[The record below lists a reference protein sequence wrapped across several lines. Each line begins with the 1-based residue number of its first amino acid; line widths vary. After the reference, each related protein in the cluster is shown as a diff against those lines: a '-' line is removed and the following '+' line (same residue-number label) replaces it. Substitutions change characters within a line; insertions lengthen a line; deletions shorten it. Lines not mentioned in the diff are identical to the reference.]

1 VSSLSSSTRIEIA
14 DVLIR
19 FLPKP
24 TSLSSSTTPTLG
36 APRTHEMEKTLL
48 LFDAEGS
55 DSKALDGRETAQ
67 LKVGGKF
74 RRLPLSRLVL
84 TGLSLQ
90 A

>member
-1 VSSLSSSTRIEIA
+1 
-14 DVLIR
+14 
-19 FLPKP
+19 
-24 TSLSSSTTPTLG
+24 
-36 APRTHEMEKTLL
+36 MEKTLL

>member
-1 VSSLSSSTRIEIA
+1 
-14 DVLIR
+14 
-19 FLPKP
+19 
-24 TSLSSSTTPTLG
+24 
-36 APRTHEMEKTLL
+36 MEKTLL
-48 LFDAEGS
+48 LFDAVSS